1 MLKQSVCWWCF
12 EPYLEPK
19 ELMLQAARIG
29 FLGIE
34 LVPEKHFELVKA
46 HGLEIVTYRGQSTI
60 EHGWND
66 RANHALLE
74 QEFLQN
80 LSLAEKWQIPTLIVF
95 SGNRYGKPDEIGAQ
109 IMAEGLARVMG
120 HAEDAGV
127 TIALELLNSKVD
139 HQGYMA
145 DHTAWG
151 SGVCDL
157 LQSPNFGLLYDIYH
171 MQIMEGDL
179 IRTIKNSGQKIV
191 HYHVA
196 GNPGRHEPNTT
207 QEINYPAIANAIA
220 GFTGFVGQEWIPTRN
235 PIQGLEQAFKVFNLE

>member
-12 EPYLEPK
+12 ESSLEPK
-19 ELMLQAARIG
+19 ELVLEAARIG

-34 LVPEKHFELVKA
+34 LVSEEHFGLVKD
-46 HGLEIVTYRGQSTI
+46 HGLEIVTHRGQSSI
-60 EHGWND
+60 ERGWND
-66 RANHALLE
+66 RANHAVLE

-80 LSLAEKWQIPTLIVF
+80 LRTAKKWQIPTLIVF
-95 SGNRYGKPDEIGAQ
+95 SGNRYGVPDDIGAQ

-151 SGVCDL
+151 LGVCDL
-157 LQSPNFGLLYDIYH
+157 IPSPNFGLLYDIYH
-171 MQIMEGDL
+171 MQVMEGDL
-179 IRTIKNSGQKIV
+179 IRTIKNSSQKIV

-196 GNPGRHEPNTT
+196 GNPGRHEPNTS
-207 QEINYPAIANAIA
+207 QELNYPAIAKALT
-220 GFTGFVGQEWIPTRN
+220 GFTGFVGQEWIPTSN
-235 PIQGLEQAFKVFNLE
+235 PIQGLENAFQIFSL